1 MNNSNESKFYE
12 TDTEEKT
19 VQNQHTN
26 VVQIVGQGRKNKMR
40 NEAEKYQLNIPTTR
54 QGRLIKCFVRHY
66 MDIILA
72 DLITKIVLKCMV
84 YKVRIEMSEGSCTL
98 NRIKKDEKEEELL
111 AVAVGN
117 IQRLENL
124 KRENEKLSRGLFL
137 LSHVIKKISMVLIF
151 IYIPKEQKMNFKLN
165 YY

>member
-54 QGRLIKCFVRHY
+54 QGRLSLIKCLVRHY
-66 MDIILA
+66 MDIILV

-84 YKVRIEMSEGSCTL
+84 YKVRIEMSEV
-98 NRIKKDEKEEELL
+98 L
-111 AVAVGN
+111 A
-117 IQRLENL
+117 
-124 KRENEKLSRGLFL
+124 F
-137 LSHVIKKISMVLIF
+137 
-151 IYIPKEQKMNFKLN
+151 
-165 YY
+165 